1 MRRLRGW
8 CRQVVFVVAATG
20 LLLQARAQYVPAVV
34 DLPTRPGVT
43 QRVLVQAPRD
53 TPRAVVLLF
62 AGGHGGLRIAADGSL
77 GWGKGNFLV
86 RSRQRFVDHGLLV
99 VTLDAPS
106 DRQAPP
112 YLLGFRQ
119 TPDHASDVAAVIA
132 WVRQRH
138 AGVPVWLVG
147 TSRGTQ
153 SAAYLATEL
162 QGERGPDGVVLSAS
176 VLVDRKDRPLPAM
189 PLARIRVPVLV
200 VHHEQDGCRACP
212 FADVPALLER
222 LSNAPRRE
230 LLAFTGGVSEGD
242 PCEAFAHHG
251 FNGIEADV
259 VRRVSTGRGPPFRVG
274 QAVSSGRWSV
284 EIIIPQQRLLKDSA
298 TMPTSPDIQPG
309 LVRRVLGSPPARVLL
324 LGFILLLLMGL
335 NGDVMTSYAEVPV
348 KAVQHVIAMVIAGFA
363 VYVGHAHFI
372 ERRAVHELALP
383 GMGRELGIGLLIGAG
398 LYTACELVL
407 MALGIYRIDGL
418 NPLSYLIPAI
428 AMALSSSV
436 FEELLFRGVLFG
448 SVEAWFGSWAALVV
462 SSLVFGLTHLIN
474 PQGTIEGALFIAVEA
489 GILLGAAF
497 MLTRRLWLSIGF
509 HMAWNYT
516 QSAIFSG
523 IVSGN
528 DAAPGLIRST
538 VKGPDFLTG
547 GSFGV
552 ESSVLALTLCTM
564 TGIVMLV
571 LAARRR
577 KVVPP
582 IWKRSA

>member
-1 MRRLRGW
+1 
-8 CRQVVFVVAATG
+8 
-20 LLLQARAQYVPAVV
+20 
-34 DLPTRPGVT
+34 
-43 QRVLVQAPRD
+43 
-53 TPRAVVLLF
+53 
-62 AGGHGGLRIAADGSL
+62 
-77 GWGKGNFLV
+77 
-86 RSRQRFVDHGLLV
+86 
-99 VTLDAPS
+99 
-106 DRQAPP
+106 
-112 YLLGFRQ
+112 
-119 TPDHASDVAAVIA
+119 
-132 WVRQRH
+132 
-138 AGVPVWLVG
+138 
-147 TSRGTQ
+147 
-153 SAAYLATEL
+153 
-162 QGERGPDGVVLSAS
+162 
-176 VLVDRKDRPLPAM
+176 
-189 PLARIRVPVLV
+189 
-200 VHHEQDGCRACP
+200 
-212 FADVPALLER
+212 
-222 LSNAPRRE
+222 
-230 LLAFTGGVSEGD
+230 
-242 PCEAFAHHG
+242 
-251 FNGIEADV
+251 
-259 VRRVSTGRGPPFRVG
+259 
-274 QAVSSGRWSV
+274 
-284 EIIIPQQRLLKDSA
+284 
-298 TMPTSPDIQPG
+298 
-309 LVRRVLGSPPARVLL
+309 
-324 LGFILLLLMGL
+324 
-335 NGDVMTSYAEVPV
+335 
-348 KAVQHVIAMVIAGFA
+348 
-363 VYVGHAHFI
+363 
-372 ERRAVHELALP
+372 
-383 GMGRELGIGLLIGAG
+383 
-398 LYTACELVL
+398 

-436 FEELLFRGVLFG
+436 FEELLFRGVFFG